1 VIVTLLSIPVFL
13 WLKNR
18 LKQSLVTYLITGL
31 FLSLLVI
38 FVFLASAVSLGD
50 NPIDGALFIAL
61 VIGCYGLILGF
72 VAWLLKGRVSSSQ

>member
-1 VIVTLLSIPVFL
+1 MLVTLLSMPVFL

-18 LKQSLVTYLITGL
+18 VKQSLVTYLITGL
-31 FLSLLVI
+31 FISLLVI

-50 NPIDGALFIAL
+50 NPIDGVLFIVL

-72 VAWLLKGRVSSSQ
+72 VAWLLRGRVSSTG